1 MNIKLAISILLAMSL
16 SSCGL
21 IRNTPK
27 NLFNDGYYVQ
37 TNDGSKRHVYIEIED
52 EILRIHQTKKINKLV
67 IVDTNVSIEVYPKE
81 LNTVNNKVSVFNKN
95 SFDIDFLTMP
105 LKYRPSQKGVP
116 SQLNTNLNG
125 SVYTGYRTDKYI
137 VSYATNPLNKS
148 DRTINHYG
156 FSFGFFGGLGNT
168 AITPTTTNNHL
179 TTEYDGVIF
188 TKGTAGIIAVNN
200 FTVGIAI
207 GLDNLLDN
215 NNKFWVYQSKPWF
228 GFAFG
233 LNLN

>member
-1 MNIKLAISILLAMSL
+1 MSL

-105 LKYRPSQKGVP
+105 LK
-116 SQLNTNLNG
+116 
-125 SVYTGYRTDKYI
+125 
-137 VSYATNPLNKS
+137 
-148 DRTINHYG
+148 
-156 FSFGFFGGLGNT
+156 
-168 AITPTTTNNHL
+168 
-179 TTEYDGVIF
+179 
-188 TKGTAGIIAVNN
+188 
-200 FTVGIAI
+200 
-207 GLDNLLDN
+207 
-215 NNKFWVYQSKPWF
+215 
-228 GFAFG
+228 
-233 LNLN
+233 